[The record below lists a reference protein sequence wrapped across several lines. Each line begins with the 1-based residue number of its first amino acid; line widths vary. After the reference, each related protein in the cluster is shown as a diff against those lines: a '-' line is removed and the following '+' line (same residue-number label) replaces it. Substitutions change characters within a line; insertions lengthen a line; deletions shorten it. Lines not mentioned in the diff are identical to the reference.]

1 MWDLETEVPI
11 ALSFPPEFEAVP
23 FFLKNFV
30 DLPQQAESMRGY
42 LELLVPLYNQAKPS
56 SALHLATNSVALAAC
71 CNYPDKQHLRQ
82 DATSMYGKAL
92 RKLNE
97 ELKDPMDGK
106 TDESILA
113 ILLFSLY
120 EVSSIPKFSCCFIPS
135 SIDEHGAD
143 HLDRQSCRQTTQS
156 THGSITLM
164 VL

>member
-1 MWDLETEVPI
+1 MWNLETEVPI
-11 ALSFPPEFEAVP
+11 ALSFPPEVEAVP
-23 FFLKNFV
+23 FFFKNFV

-71 CNYPDKQHLRQ
+71 CNYPDKQHLRK
-82 DATSMYGKAL
+82 DAVTTYGKAL

-120 EVSSIPKFSCCFIPS
+120 EVSFMTSFSSPFFSTFI
-135 SIDEHGAD
+135 
-143 HLDRQSCRQTTQS
+143 
-156 THGSITLM
+156 
-164 VL
+164 